1 MPCPCTDWAPAASEH
16 ARRMKSR
23 ASRGRCLS
31 SPLCPPLPPINNASR
46 LVPPQPSIGY
56 WLPPRQEQE
65 RRSLAQTDTVTLTAW
80 FPRPTTTTTVT
91 TSYRSSPP
99 PITTSPSAL
108 PSTPHPASEPVD
120 HRIGSVKLV
129 HPEIGPSCNA
139 KGSASNLIQLYAHS
153 CGDCELTRA
162 QRASTQPSSVP
173 RIWSWGMLVA
183 QPRQLQGHILI
194 RVAGY

>member
-1 MPCPCTDWAPAASEH
+1 MHRRGPSSIGTCTPHEV
-16 ARRMKSR
+16 KSK
-23 ASRGRCLS
+23 SWSLS
-31 SPLCPPLPPINNASR
+31 VVAVVPTTAPINNASR

-56 WLPPRQEQE
+56 WLSPRQEQE
-65 RRSLAQTDTVTLTAW
+65 RRSLAQTDIVTLMAW
-80 FPRPTTTTTVT
+80 FPRPTTTTVT
-91 TSYRSSPP
+91 TSYRPSPP
-99 PITTSPSAL
+99 SYHHITVRPAQHASSGIGARRP
-108 PSTPHPASEPVD
+108 PH
-120 HRIGSVKLV
+120 RKCK
-129 HPEIGPSCNA
+129 IGPSCNA

-183 QPRQLQGHILI
+183 QPRQLQGHIPI